1 MTSVL
6 IAVDGSPLD
15 RVLAHRAL
23 QLFGPDADYVV
34 VNVSDQHLPL
44 SVVPLAYGAASA
56 LSAPEISR
64 LATLDD
70 DAAAAAEHVAE
81 EAAHD
86 AGLDQAV
93 TIGEIGDPVAVVLA
107 AAEEHAAQVIVVGTK
122 DRSWFSRLMDPSVS
136 HAITR
141 LAETPVLVVRDDLT
155 DDRGRAERER

>member
-1 MTSVL
+1 MVEAKNKSV
-6 IAVDGSPLD
+6 D
-15 RVLAHRAL
+15 RFAL
-23 QLFGPDADYVV
+23 QLFGPDSHYVL

-70 DAAAAAEHVAE
+70 GAAATAEHVAE
-81 EAAHD
+81 DAAHE
-86 AGLDQAV
+86 AGLDDAV
-93 TIGEIGDPVAVVLA
+93 TIGEIGDPVAVVLS

-122 DRSWFSRLMDPSVS
+122 DRGWFSRLMDPSVS

-141 LAETPVLVVRDDLT
+141 LAETPVLVVRDDLA
-155 DDRGRAERER
+155 DDRRSTDRPG

>member
-1 MTSVL
+1 MTRVL

-23 QLFGPDADYVV
+23 QLFGPDAAYVV
-34 VNVSDQHLPL
+34 VNVSDRHVPL

-70 DAAAAAEHVAE
+70 GAAAAADHVAE
-81 EAAHD
+81 DAAHE
-86 AGLDQAV
+86 AGLDDAV
-93 TIGEIGDPVAVVLA
+93 TIGEIGDPVAVVLS
-107 AAEEHAAQVIVVGTK
+107 AAEAHAAEVIVVGTK
-122 DRSWFSRLMDPSVS
+122 DRGWFSRLMDPSVS

-141 LAETPVLVVRDDLT
+141 LAGTPVLVVRDDLAHEHT
-155 DDRGRAERER
+155 DRDE